1 MSEITLPWPHRWLHP
16 NARTHWAQ
24 KATAAKNARKLAA
37 YSAMEQGIRGM
48 AAEALAVTV
57 TFHPPDKRRRDLD
70 GMLTAVKNY
79 LDGISDVVGVDDSKW
94 SISMSR
100 AEPRKG
106 GAVLVRLEAA

>member
-1 MSEITLPWPHRWLHP
+1 MSEIVLPWPHRWLHP
-16 NARTHWAQ
+16 NSRPHWTQ
-24 KATAAKNARKLAA
+24 KATAAKNARTFAA
-37 YSAMEQGIRGM
+37 FSALEQGIRGM
-48 AAEALAVTV
+48 SAEALSVTV

-79 LDGISDVVGVDDSKW
+79 LDGIADVVGVDDSKW